1 MANKVNDHSIASFRK
16 GASAALNG
24 AGLLPL
30 TWTDEDW
37 KCLFAFTNSVQVPA
51 GEPLIRRN
59 EVGRTLFFIMHG
71 ALEVFVHSAD
81 GIGMGSVSKEGAG
94 TIFGELAF
102 FDGNGR
108 SASVWAVDACDV
120 ASMSLEQYTRLE
132 QLHPKIA
139 RDLLFGLGRL
149 MATRL
154 RRTTAKISR

>member
-1 MANKVNDHSIASFRK
+1 MSDTVIDQSIARFRK
-16 GASAALNG
+16 GSSLALNG

-30 TWTDEDW
+30 SWTDEDW
-37 KCLFAFTNSVQVPA
+37 VCLFQFTHALQVPA
-51 GEPLIRRN
+51 GEPLIRRS

-102 FDGNGR
+102 FDGAGR

-120 ASMSLEQYTRLE
+120 ASMTLEQYSALE
-132 QLHPKIA
+132 QAHPRIA

-154 RRTTAKISR
+154 RRTTAKVAR

>member
-1 MANKVNDHSIASFRK
+1 M
-16 GASAALNG
+16 
-24 AGLLPL
+24 LPL
-30 TWTDEDW
+30 TWTDADW
-37 KCLFAFTNSVQVPA
+37 SCLFQYTDSLQVPA
-51 GEPLIRRN
+51 GEPLIRRS

-71 ALEVFVHSAD
+71 GLEVFVHSAD

-108 SASVWAVDACDV
+108 SASVWAVDPCDV
-120 ASMSLEQYTRLE
+120 ASMTLEQYTALE
-132 QLHPKIA
+132 QAHPQIA